1 MNKNLRDLLLAV
13 MVMVGISLGDSDGIG
28 FVVAAMLCLVPAI
41 VLGIEEW
48 NKNKAYKRALENSRN
63 IDYLTDIVM
72 FGEWNMEG

>member
-41 VLGIEEW
+41 VLGIEEL
-48 NKNKAYKRALENSRN
+48 NKRKAYEEAKQKSNN
-63 IDYLTDIVM
+63 IDYLLDVVE
-72 FGEWNMEG
+72 FGEWEMN